1 MVREGKGTQCPLPTL
16 LAQGEE
22 CMAAGNRGMCGSL
35 GIPVPRGGGQ
45 ASTPAWVERENPGD
59 TKGSVADAGPTG
71 VAPVGQGPPGGD
83 RGLDRTP
90 RPRAFTLR
98 KSRSLRLVEQ
108 GAQFWETSSGLEPR
122 GESLQRPKSLW
133 STSESPQ
140 DNSVWVP

>member
-45 ASTPAWVERENPGD
+45 ASTPAWVERESPGD
-59 TKGSVADAGPTG
+59 TKGSMGDARPTG

-90 RPRAFTLR
+90 RSRHSPCG
-98 KSRSLRLVEQ
+98 RSLDP
-108 GAQFWETSSGLEPR
+108 SGLWSREPSFGRLEPR

-140 DNSVWVP
+140 DSSVWVP

>member
-45 ASTPAWVERENPGD
+45 ASTPARVERESPGD
-59 TKGSVADAGPTG
+59 SKGSVGDAGPTG
-71 VAPVGQGPPGGD
+71 VVPVSQGPPGGD

-90 RPRAFTLR
+90 RPGH
-98 KSRSLRLVEQ
+98 SPCGSLDP
-108 GAQFWETSSGLEPR
+108 SGLWSREPSF
-122 GESLQRPKSLW
+122 GRPV
-133 STSESPQ
+133 Q
-140 DNSVWVP
+140 DLNPG